1 MEQKARESLER
12 SNLYGL
18 FSIIFKEEATSQL
31 LERMRNSEISK
42 MLGKSEIQLYDMPE
56 NEILLKLAVEYTMLF
71 LGPGKHI
78 SPHESV
84 HREGKGLLYGDSTLD
99 VKKFYKNCD
108 FVLSPIYK
116 GMPDHIAVELE
127 FMKHLA
133 NRESTAWKEGDRDK
147 AMKFQRMQKRFLSEH
162 LNKWAPAFCEKV
174 EMRAE
179 LSFYK
184 GFARLTKQFIE
195 SEI

>member
-18 FSIIFKEEATSQL
+18 LSIIFKKEATSQL
-31 LERMRNSEISK
+31 IERIRNSEISRV
-42 MLGKSEIQLYDMPE
+42 LGESEIQLYDMPE
-56 NEILLKLAVEYTMLF
+56 NEILPKLAVEYTMLF

-84 HREGKGLLYGDSTLD
+84 HRNGKGLLYGDSTLD

-108 FVLSPIYK
+108 FVLSPLYK
-116 GMPDHIAVELE
+116 GIPDHIAVELE
-127 FMKHLA
+127 FMQHLA
-133 NRESTAWKEGDRDK
+133 KRESTSWKERNRDK

-162 LNKWAPAFCEKV
+162 LNKWVSAFCEKV

-184 GFARLTKQFIE
+184 GFARLTAQFIE